1 MQGSQESV
9 MKDLEG
15 PTQLSSPPN
24 SEGNFSPPHP
34 PVYRPADWGRCCG
47 MVSLWGLQ
55 MQGQDFFHPDSHLC

>member
-24 SEGNFSPPHP
+24 SEGNFSPPSGIAQ
-34 PVYRPADWGRCCG
+34 VTGAGAVG

-55 MQGQDFFHPDSHLC
+55 MQGQDFFHPESHLC